1 MFKGF
6 RYFMSYCW
14 KQQKSYILYLLSG
27 ELFQTV
33 VFVSG
38 IIFPKFIIDFLF
50 EKRDISKA
58 VIYAAGFL
66 ILLFFS
72 NIMLALSKYYAE
84 RNRDQ
89 MYRKFSLSYARQV
102 MESDYCNMEDPAYM
116 DLRENA
122 LKCMTGDY
130 GFAGT
135 ALLFVNLFGKLLLI
149 GSIITIVMTLDVVML
164 LICALL
170 IAVNVWINN
179 HMGKKNAQID
189 LESVLEKRK
198 ADYYHQLGDDTRFAK
213 EIRLNGL
220 HNWILDLYREQF
232 VRVHQFTK
240 KRNSNTCKGMIVG
253 RVSTFL
259 QQCTAYGYL
268 IYKVLKTGLS
278 MGGFTMYLN
287 AIFSFNTA
295 ITELLIII
303 GRLRQ
308 CSIYLKPFQEFMNY
322 HSQPDSKE
330 TVSAIPLEGGI
341 TDYCLRF
348 EHVYFRYPGQE
359 QYVLRDVSCEI
370 HSCEKVAVVGENGA
384 GKSTFVKLLTRLY
397 APTEGCIYLNDRDI
411 RTIDY
416 QEYIKLFSVVFQD
429 YMLFAMTIKE
439 NIGLDRSDLIDRQK
453 LNTLADSIGLK
464 KKIDELTQGFDTA
477 VYKTFDDKGFEPS
490 GGEGQKI
497 AIARAYM
504 KNAPVVI
511 LDEPTAALDPRA
523 EYEIYQNFSRLSEN
537 KTAIY
542 ISHRL
547 ASCRICDQIFV
558 FLNGNIVQRGTH
570 EELITQEG
578 CYAEIFKMQ
587 TALYREEAGTNV

>member
-6 RYFMSYCW
+6 RFFMGYCW
-14 KQQKSYILYLLSG
+14 KQQKSYIFYLLLG
-27 ELFQTV
+27 EVFQTV

-38 IIFPKFIIDFLF
+38 IIFPKYIINYLFDEREIVKAIICAASLLAFL
-50 EKRDISKA
+50 
-58 VIYAAGFL
+58 L
-66 ILLFFS
+66 FS

-84 RNRDQ
+84 RSRDQ
-89 MYRKFSLSYARQV
+89 MYRKFSISFAKQV
-102 MESDYCNMEDPAYM
+102 MESDYCNMEDPKYM

-122 LKCMTGDY
+122 LKCMTGNY

-135 ALLFVNLFGKLLLI
+135 VLLFVNLIGKLLLI

-170 IAVNVWINN
+170 IAINVWINN
-179 HMGKKNAQID
+179 YMGKRNAQID

-198 ADYYHQLGDDTRFAK
+198 VDYYHQLGDDTRFAK

-232 VRVHQFTK
+232 IKVHQFTK
-240 KRNSNTCKGMIVG
+240 KRNANTCKGMVVG

-287 AIFSFNTA
+287 AILSFHTA
-295 ITELLIII
+295 ITELLMIV
-303 GRLRQ
+303 GRLKQ
-308 CSIYLKPFQEFMNY
+308 CSIYLKPFEEFMRY
-322 HSQPDSKE
+322 PRQLEE
-330 TVSAIPLEGGI
+330 TVSPVPLEEDMTKYVI
-341 TDYCLRF
+341 RF

-384 GKSTFVKLLTRLY
+384 GKTTFVKLLTRLY
-397 APTEGCIYLNDRDI
+397 DPTEGCIYLNDRDI

-416 QEYIKLFSVVFQD
+416 QEYLKLFSVVFQD

-439 NIGLDRSDLIDRQK
+439 NIGLDRSEVIGRQE
-453 LNTLADSIGLK
+453 LNALADTIGLK

-537 KTAIY
+537 KIAIY

-547 ASCRICDQIFV
+547 ASCCICDQIFV
-558 FLNGNIVQRGTH
+558 FLNGNIAQRGPH
-570 EELITQEG
+570 EDLMTQEG
-578 CYAEIFKMQ
+578 YYAEIFKMQ
-587 TALYREEAGTNV
+587 TALYHEEVGTSV

>member
-6 RYFMSYCW
+6 RFFMGYCW
-14 KQQKSYILYLLSG
+14 KQQKSYIFYLLLG
-27 ELFQTV
+27 EVFQTV

-38 IIFPKFIIDFLF
+38 IIFPKYIINYLFDEREIVKAIICAASLLAFL
-50 EKRDISKA
+50 
-58 VIYAAGFL
+58 L
-66 ILLFFS
+66 FS

-84 RNRDQ
+84 RSRDQ
-89 MYRKFSLSYARQV
+89 MYRKFSISFAKQV
-102 MESDYCNMEDPAYM
+102 MESDYCNMEDPKYM

-122 LKCMTGDY
+122 LKCMTGNY

-135 ALLFVNLFGKLLLI
+135 VLLFVNLIGKLLLI

-170 IAVNVWINN
+170 IAINVWINN
-179 HMGKKNAQID
+179 YMGKRNAQID

-198 ADYYHQLGDDTRFAK
+198 VDYYHQLGDDTRFAK

-232 VRVHQFTK
+232 IKVHQFTK
-240 KRNSNTCKGMIVG
+240 KRNANTCKGMVVG

-278 MGGFTMYLN
+278 MSGFTMYLN
-287 AIFSFNTA
+287 AILSFHTA
-295 ITELLIII
+295 ITELLMIV
-303 GRLRQ
+303 GRLKQ
-308 CSIYLKPFQEFMNY
+308 CSIYLKPFEEFMRY
-322 HSQPDSKE
+322 PRQLEE
-330 TVSAIPLEGGI
+330 TVSPVPLEEDMTKYVI
-341 TDYCLRF
+341 RF

-384 GKSTFVKLLTRLY
+384 GKTTFVKLLTRLY
-397 APTEGCIYLNDRDI
+397 DPTEGCIYLNDRDI

-416 QEYIKLFSVVFQD
+416 QEYLKLFSVVFQD

-439 NIGLDRSDLIDRQK
+439 NIGLDRSEVIGRQE
-453 LNTLADSIGLK
+453 LNALADTIGLK

-537 KTAIY
+537 KIAIY

-558 FLNGNIVQRGTH
+558 FLNGNIAQRGTH
-570 EELITQEG
+570 EDLMTQEG
-578 CYAEIFKMQ
+578 YYAEIFKMQ
-587 TALYREEAGTNV
+587 TALYHEEVGTSV

>member
-6 RYFMSYCW
+6 RFFMRYCW
-14 KQQKSYILYLLSG
+14 KQQKSYIFYLLLG
-27 ELFQTV
+27 EVFQTV

-38 IIFPKFIIDFLF
+38 IIFPKYIINYLFDEREIVKAIICAASLLAFL
-50 EKRDISKA
+50 
-58 VIYAAGFL
+58 L
-66 ILLFFS
+66 FS

-84 RNRDQ
+84 RSRDQ
-89 MYRKFSLSYARQV
+89 MYRKFSISFAKQV
-102 MESDYCNMEDPAYM
+102 MESDYCNMEDPKYM

-122 LKCMTGDY
+122 LKCMTGNY

-135 ALLFVNLFGKLLLI
+135 VLLFVNLIGKLLLI

-170 IAVNVWINN
+170 IAINVWINN
-179 HMGKKNAQID
+179 YMGKRNAQID

-198 ADYYHQLGDDTRFAK
+198 VDYYHQLGDDTRFAK

-232 VRVHQFTK
+232 IRVHQFTK
-240 KRNSNTCKGMIVG
+240 KRNANTCKGMVVG

-278 MGGFTMYLN
+278 VGGFTMYLN
-287 AIFSFNTA
+287 AILSFNTS
-295 ITELLIII
+295 ITELLMIV
-303 GRLRQ
+303 GRLKQ
-308 CSIYLKPFQEFMNY
+308 CSIYLKPFEEFMRY
-322 HSQPDSKE
+322 PRQLEE
-330 TVSAIPLEGGI
+330 TVSPGPLEEDMTKYVI
-341 TDYCLRF
+341 RF

-384 GKSTFVKLLTRLY
+384 GKTTFVKLLTRLY
-397 APTEGCIYLNDRDI
+397 DPTEGCIYLNDRDI

-416 QEYIKLFSVVFQD
+416 QEYLKLFSVVFQD

-439 NIGLDRSDLIDRQK
+439 NIGLDRSEVIGRQE
-453 LNTLADSIGLK
+453 LNALADTIGLK

-523 EYEIYQNFSRLSEN
+523 EYEIYQNFSKLSEN

-558 FLNGNIVQRGTH
+558 FLNGNIAQRGTH
-570 EELITQEG
+570 EDLMTQEG
-578 CYAEIFKMQ
+578 YYAEIFKMQ
-587 TALYREEAGTNV
+587 AALYHEEVGTSV

>member
-6 RYFMSYCW
+6 RYFMHYCW
-14 KQQKSYILYLLSG
+14 KQQKSYILYLLLG
-27 ELFQTV
+27 EVFQVV

-38 IIFPKFIIDFLF
+38 IIFPKYIINYLF
-50 EKRDISKA
+50 DDWEISKA
-58 VIYAAGFL
+58 IICVIIFL
-66 ILLFFS
+66 ALLLLS

-84 RNRDQ
+84 RSRDQ
-89 MYRKFSLSYARQV
+89 MYRKFSISYARQV
-102 MESDYCNMEDPAYM
+102 MESDYCNMEDPKFM

-122 LKCMTGDY
+122 LKCMTGNY

-135 ALLFVNLFGKLLLI
+135 VLLFVNLLGKFLLI
-149 GSIITIVMTLDVVML
+149 GSIITIVMTLDAVML

-179 HMGKKNAQID
+179 CLGEKNAQID

-198 ADYYHQLGDDTRFAK
+198 VDYYHQLGDDTRFAK

-220 HNWILDLYREQF
+220 HNWVLDLYREQF
-232 VRVHQFTK
+232 SRVHQFTQ
-240 KRNSNTCKGMIVG
+240 KRNANICKGMVVG

-268 IYKVLKTGLS
+268 VYKVLKTGLS

-287 AIFSFNTA
+287 AILSFNTA
-295 ITELLIII
+295 ITELLMII
-303 GRLRQ
+303 GRLKQ
-308 CSIYLKPFQEFMNY
+308 CSIYLKPFEEFMRY
-322 HSQPDSKE
+322 PRKLEE
-330 TVSAIPLEGGI
+330 TVSPVPLEKSI
-341 TDYCLRF
+341 SDYVIRF

-384 GKSTFVKLLTRLY
+384 GKTTFVKLLTRLY
-397 APTEGCIYLNDRDI
+397 DPTEGCIYLNDRDV

-416 QEYIKLFSVVFQD
+416 QEYLKLFSVVFQD

-439 NIGLDRSDLIDRQK
+439 NIGLERSDVIDRQE
-453 LNTLADSIGLK
+453 LNALADSIGLK
-464 KKIDELTQGFDTA
+464 KKIDELTLGFDTA
-477 VYKTFDDKGFEPS
+477 VYKTFDEKGFEPS

-511 LDEPTAALDPRA
+511 LDEPTAALDARA
-523 EYEIYQNFSRLSEN
+523 EYEIYQNFSKLSEN
-537 KTAIY
+537 KIAIY

-547 ASCRICDQIFV
+547 ASCRICDRIFV
-558 FLNGNIVQRGTH
+558 FINGKIPQRGTH
-570 EELITQEG
+570 DELMTQEG
-578 CYAEIFKMQ
+578 YYAEIFNMQ
-587 TALYREEAGTNV
+587 TALYHEEVGTNV

>member
-6 RYFMSYCW
+6 GYFMRFCW
-14 KQQKSYILYLLSG
+14 KQQKSYILYLLLG
-27 ELFQTV
+27 EIFQAV

-38 IIFPKFIIDFLF
+38 IIFPKFIINFLF
-50 EKRDISKA
+50 EEREIPKA
-58 VIYAAGFL
+58 LIYAASFL

-135 ALLFVNLFGKLLLI
+135 ALLFVNLFGKILLI
-149 GSIITIVMTLDVVML
+149 GSIITIVMTLDMVML

-170 IAVNVWINN
+170 IVLNVWINN
-179 HMGKKNAQID
+179 YMGKRNAQID

-198 ADYYHQLGDDTRFAK
+198 VDYYHQLGDDTRFAK

-232 VRVHQFTK
+232 IRVHQFTK
-240 KRNSNTCKGMIVG
+240 KRNANTCKGMVVG

-287 AIFSFNTA
+287 AILSFHTA
-295 ITELLIII
+295 ITELLMIV
-303 GRLRQ
+303 GRLKQ
-308 CSIYLKPFQEFMNY
+308 CSIYLKPFEEFMRY
-322 HSQPDSKE
+322 PRQLEE
-330 TVSAIPLEGGI
+330 TVSPVPLEEDMTKYVI
-341 TDYCLRF
+341 RF

-384 GKSTFVKLLTRLY
+384 GKTTFVKLLTRLY
-397 APTEGCIYLNDRDI
+397 DPTEGCIYLNDRDI

-416 QEYIKLFSVVFQD
+416 QEYLKLFSVVFQD

-439 NIGLDRSDLIDRQK
+439 NIGLDRSEVIGRQE
-453 LNTLADSIGLK
+453 LNALADTIGLK

-490 GGEGQKI
+490 GGERQKI

-537 KTAIY
+537 KIAIY

-558 FLNGNIVQRGTH
+558 FLNGNIAQRGPH
-570 EELITQEG
+570 
-578 CYAEIFKMQ
+578 
-587 TALYREEAGTNV
+587 